1 MVSVRSSSVCAR
13 ANDYWGAVVVGPG
26 CACQRMPPVRLL
38 RRAGPRRNQ
47 RPDPRAPRNQRPDP
61 RAPEEVFT
69 LSAAAAGQRHD
80 AAGCHRERRVDGAR
94 AQLTAAAELRDFWG
108 DDLSPACPVLRGKL
122 ASHSSIDA
130 GHGLADVI
138 DGPGR
143 RERQRAISGWIR
155 AVFRGKLA
163 RCNAQFSV
171 SEGRSFG
178 QRRTSW
184 RPVPGVGGSRGPST
198 PRSSPP

>member
-1 MVSVRSSSVCAR
+1 MNRRPMMSVRSSSVCAR
-13 ANDYWGAVVVGPG
+13 ANDYWGAVVGGPG

-38 RRAGPRRNQ
+38 RRAGPLRNE
-47 RPDPRAPRNQRPDP
+47 RPDP
-61 RAPEEVFT
+61 RAPEEVFA
-69 LSAAAAGQRHD
+69 LSAAAAGQHHD
-80 AAGCHRERRVDGAR
+80 AAGCHRERRVDEAR

-108 DDLSPACPVLRGKL
+108 DDLSPACPGFRGKL

-130 GHGLADVI
+130 SHGLADVI

-143 RERQRAISGWIR
+143 REGQRTISGWIR

-171 SEGRSFG
+171 SDGRSFG

-184 RPVPGVGGSRGPST
+184 RPIPGVGGSRGPST

>member
-1 MVSVRSSSVCAR
+1 MNRRPTVSVRSSSVCAR
-13 ANDYWGAVVVGPG
+13 ANDYWGAVVGGPG
-26 CACQRMPPVRLL
+26 CACQRMRPVRLL

-47 RPDPRAPRNQRPDP
+47 RPDPRE
-61 RAPEEVFT
+61 PEDVFT
-69 LSAAAAGQRHD
+69 LSAAVAGQRHD
-80 AAGCHRERRVDGAR
+80 AAGCHRERRLDEAR
-94 AQLTAAAELRDFWG
+94 AQLTAAAESRDFWG
-108 DDLSPACPVLRGKL
+108 DDLSPACPVFRGKL

-130 GHGLADVI
+130 GHGLTDVI

-184 RPVPGVGGSRGPST
+184 RPIPGVGRSRGPST
-198 PRSSPP
+198 ARSSPP

>member
-1 MVSVRSSSVCAR
+1 MRREPSTDGVGEVVKRRCTCER
-13 ANDYWGAVVVGPG
+13 LWGRFVGGPG

-47 RPDPRAPRNQRPDP
+47 RPDPRV
-61 RAPEEVFT
+61 PEEVVT

-80 AAGCHRERRVDGAR
+80 VAGCHRERRVDEAR
-94 AQLTAAAELRDFWG
+94 AQLTAAAESRDFWG
-108 DDLSPACPVLRGKL
+108 DDLSPACPVFRGKL
-122 ASHSSIDA
+122 ACRSSIDA
-130 GHGLADVI
+130 SHGLADVI

-143 RERQRAISGWIR
+143 RERRHAISGWIW

-178 QRRTSW
+178 QRRISW
-184 RPVPGVGGSRGPST
+184 RPVPGVGRSRGPSA
-198 PRSSPP
+198 PRSSPHD

>member
-1 MVSVRSSSVCAR
+1 MNRRPMMSVRSSSVCAR
-13 ANDYWGAVVVGPG
+13 ANDYWGAVVGGPG

-47 RPDPRAPRNQRPDP
+47 RPDPRAP
-61 RAPEEVFT
+61 EEVFT
-69 LSAAAAGQRHD
+69 LSAAAAGQHHD
-80 AAGCHRERRVDGAR
+80 AAGCHRERRVDEAR
-94 AQLTAAAELRDFWG
+94 AQLTAAAESRDFWD
-108 DDLSPACPVLRGKL
+108 DDLSPACPVFRGKL

-130 GHGLADVI
+130 SHGLADVI

-184 RPVPGVGGSRGPST
+184 RPIPGVGRSRGPST